1 MGALLKA
8 QDKDAWGP
16 DLPDWIEALAKACD
30 ATSQNRVAKQLERSA
45 PLVSQVL
52 GKKYP
57 GDMALVEDL
66 VRGVF
71 MKETISCPGFGYE
84 IGKQKCR
91 KWRARAGTYLSVNP
105 RYAHMFRACNA
116 CPIHLEEKDT
126 PDDDTVMSAPDA
138 A

>member
-57 GDMALVEDL
+57 GDMALGEDL
-66 VRGVF
+66 VRGVL
-71 MKETISCPGFGYE
+71 MKETISCPAMGE
-84 IGKQKCR
+84 IGKQTCR
-91 KWRARAGTYLSVNP
+91 KWRGRAKTFENVHP
-105 RYAHMFRACNA
+105 RYAMMFRACNE
-116 CPIHLEEKDT
+116 CPIHLDEKDT